1 MMSKC
6 IVLDAGHGKYGNPYP
21 VIEGKYEG
29 TQNFIYAGKLAA
41 RLEDAGFT
49 VLLTRPT
56 IDDDP
61 SLAERGELAGK
72 NNAVL
77 FLSLHSN
84 APGTSTPPERYPL
97 VRGVMT
103 FYSLTAKEEN
113 APFAAAL
120 NAAAAGIMQTDNRGI
135 MIREY
140 PSVPEDDYY
149 GVIRAAAQ
157 SGCRQAFLI
166 EHGFHTNIDD
176 ATFLT
181 TDACL
186 DRLADAEAAVICKYF
201 GQRHGNCSPFTF
213 SGQKI
218 SFCSCIFAGFM
229 V

>member
-41 RLEDAGFT
+41 RLEAAGFT

-84 APGTSTPPERYPL
+84 AAGTSTPPERYPL

-120 NAAAAGIMQTDNRGI
+120 NAAAAEIMQTDNRGI

-140 PSVPEDDYY
+140 PGVPEDDYY
-149 GVIRAAAQ
+149 GVIRAAAK

-201 GQRHGNCSPFTF
+201 G
-213 SGQKI
+213 
-218 SFCSCIFAGFM
+218 
-229 V
+229 

>member
-56 IDDDP
+56 VDDDP

-120 NAAAAGIMQTDNRGI
+120 NAAAAEIMQTDNRGI

-140 PSVPEDDYY
+140 PGVPEDDYY
-149 GVIRAAAQ
+149 GVIRAAAK

-201 GQRHGNCSPFTF
+201 G
-213 SGQKI
+213 
-218 SFCSCIFAGFM
+218 
-229 V
+229 